1 VNAAPNKIVLAY
13 SGGLDTSVI
22 MRWLLETYR
31 CPVVAFVADL
41 GQEEDLQAIAQK
53 ARATGAT
60 DVFVEDV
67 RDEFVRD
74 YVFPALRAHA
84 VYEGTYLLGTSLA
97 RPLIAKKQIDIARHV
112 EADTVAH
119 GATGKGNDQVR
130 FELTFQ
136 ALAPDL
142 KVIAPWRLWELRSRE
157 ALMQYARQFGIP
169 VPTTPDKPYSLDRN
183 VLHTS
188 YEGGI
193 LEDPWREPPDDM
205 FLMTVSPEA
214 APDRST
220 YLTLEFAAG
229 LPVRLNDRAYGPAE
243 FLDRL
248 NRLAGANG
256 IGRVDMVENR
266 FVGMKS
272 RGVYETPGGT
282 VLHIAHRALESITLD
297 REVMHLRDSLSPKY
311 AQLVYNGFWFA
322 PERTMLQTAIDDAQ
336 RNVTGVVQ
344 LKLYKGNCIVTGR
357 KSPCS
362 LYRPDYAT
370 FEADEVYNHADAE
383 GFIRLSGLRLKLRA
397 LALGTPVDE
406 ERTGDKN

>member
-1 VNAAPNKIVLAY
+1 VNATPNKIVLAY

-22 MRWLLETYR
+22 MRWLIETYS
-31 CPVVAFVADL
+31 CPVVAFVADV
-41 GQEEDLQAIAQK
+41 GQAEDLDTIAEK
-53 ARATGAT
+53 ARTTGA
-60 DVFVEDV
+60 DEVFVEDV
-67 RDEFVRD
+67 REEFVRD
-74 YVFPALRAHA
+74 YVFPAIRAQA
-84 VYEGTYLLGTSLA
+84 VYEGVYLLGTSLA
-97 RPLIAKKQIDIARHV
+97 RPLIAKKQIEVAQRV
-112 EADTVAH
+112 GADAVAH

-142 KVIAPWRLWELRSRE
+142 QVIAPWRIWELNSRE
-157 ALMQYARQFGIP
+157 VLMQYAERHGIP

-188 YEGGI
+188 FEGGI

-205 FLMTVSPEA
+205 FVMSVAPEL

-220 YLTLEFAAG
+220 YLTIDFESG
-229 LPVRLNDRAYGPAE
+229 IPVAIDEQRYSPAE
-243 FLDRL
+243 LLDRL
-248 NRLAGANG
+248 NRLAGKNG

-297 REVMHLRDSLSPKY
+297 REVMHIRDSWIPKY
-311 AQLVYNGFWFA
+311 AQLIYNGFWFA
-322 PERTMLQTAIDDAQ
+322 PERDMLQTAIDASQ
-336 RNVTGVVQ
+336 RDVTGTVQ

-357 KSPCS
+357 KSPRS
-362 LYRPDYAT
+362 LYRSDYAT
-370 FEADEVYNHADAE
+370 FEADDVYNHADAD
-383 GFIRLSGLRLKLRA
+383 GFIRLNGLRLKLRA
-397 LALGTPVDE
+397 LRDTSM
-406 ERTGDKN
+406 